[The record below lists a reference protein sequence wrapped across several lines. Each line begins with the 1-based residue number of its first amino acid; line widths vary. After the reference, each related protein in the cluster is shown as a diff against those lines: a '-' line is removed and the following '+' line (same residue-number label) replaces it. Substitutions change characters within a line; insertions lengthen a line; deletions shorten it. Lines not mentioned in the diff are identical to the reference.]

1 MNTRLAAFFLLGLAP
16 VLAGQEKVEKIEVMG
31 NERVTRET
39 VLYYLA
45 SREGDLFDEGAWRRD
60 FKVLWSTGFFSNLR
74 IESEQG
80 KEGRV
85 VRVIV
90 EENPVVRTIAYR
102 TGKGLKENDIV
113 DKLKEHDEYILLYS
127 YYSPS
132 KIQKIRNRIEELL
145 REKGLGGG
153 TIAANIDRKGK
164 NEVGILF
171 QVMGASRSRVG
182 DITFDGETG
191 LPRQILIEA
200 MKDNKKH
207 GLLSWI
213 AGKDTF
219 KEDKLKDDLDKV
231 RLRLQESGYM
241 EARIGEPRITAGE
254 KRSIF
259 LKKRKVMEIAIPV
272 WAGERYSV
280 GDVRIEGNRILA
292 SKYLD
297 GLIKLKPGEIYRAK
311 AREKALEKMSE
322 TYRDLGYIYA
332 QVYPVENLDP
342 SGKRVHLTFNIN
354 EGEAAY
360 LSRLEF
366 KGNTFTKDKVIRREL
381 LIREG
386 DRFSLAMF
394 KNSILR
400 LKQLGLVELDKE
412 PDIKPREDDPTQVDV
427 TVSIKELQRNSV
439 QFSAGYSGYD
449 GSYVSLSYSTVN
461 LLGTG
466 EQLNLMAQYGKR
478 IKNYSLGYTQPYVFE
493 LPLSAGFNVSD
504 RSSRYPNLFDQESRG
519 IDLNL
524 SFRVRGFWMTNL
536 TYGFEYLNLKAASTS
551 DDSASSYYNPYYYG
565 GTYGYGHYYVGSLT
579 TSVFRNT
586 VDSPL
591 TPSRGT
597 LYLVGCKFA
606 GGIFGGEVR
615 LIKPHLEWTLYQPLI
630 GKNVLGLHLDY
641 EFIVR
646 RGRSVPFWERF
657 FLGGERSIRGY
668 DIYSVGPFSDEGA
681 NQGGEKSL
689 VLNAEYIIPVGG
701 PLQAILF
708 YDAGNAFARR
718 ETVSLRNLYTSTGLE
733 VRLFVP
739 ALRVPFRLIFAY
751 NNPAQLGSQS
761 PFAFRFAVGTTF

>member
-1 MNTRLAAFFLLGLAP
+1 MKARLAALFLLGLAP
-16 VLAGQEKVEKIEVMG
+16 VLAGQERVEKIEITG

-39 VLYYLA
+39 ILYYLA
-45 SREGDLFDEGAWRRD
+45 SREGDPFDDRLWRQD

-74 IESEQG
+74 IESDPG
-80 KEGRV
+80 KEGRIV
-85 VRVIV
+85 KVIV
-90 EENPVVRTIAYR
+90 EENPLVRAIAYR

-113 DKLKEHDEYILLYS
+113 DKLKEHDEYILPYS

-132 KIQKIRNRIEELL
+132 KVQKIRNRIEALL
-145 REKGLGGG
+145 KEKGLSGG
-153 TIAANIDRKGK
+153 TIAANVDRKGK
-164 NEVGILF
+164 NEVGIVF
-171 QVMGASRSRVG
+171 QVKGASRSRVG
-182 DITFDGETG
+182 EITLEGEPG
-191 LPRQILIEA
+191 LPRRILIGA

-213 AGKDTF
+213 SGKDTF
-219 KEDKLKDDLDKV
+219 KEDKLKDDLDKIK
-231 RLRLQESGYM
+231 LKLQESGYM
-241 EARIGEPRITAGE
+241 EARIGEPRIAEGE

-259 LKKRKVMEIAIPV
+259 LKKRKVTEITIPV

-280 GDVRIEGNRILA
+280 GDVKIEGNKLLA
-292 SKYLD
+292 SKAL
-297 GLIKLKPGEIYRAK
+297 GSLVKLKPGETYSAK
-311 AREKALEKMSE
+311 AREKALEKMGE
-322 TYRDLGYIYA
+322 AYRDFGYIYA
-332 QVYPVENLDP
+332 QVYPVESLDP

-354 EGEAAY
+354 EGEPAY

-386 DRFSLAMF
+386 DRFSLALF

-400 LKQLGLVELDKE
+400 LKQLGLVEIEKE
-412 PDIKPREDDPTQVDV
+412 PDIKPREDDPAQVDV
-427 TVSIKELQRNSV
+427 TVNVRELQRNSI

-449 GSYVSLSYSTVN
+449 GTFVSMSYSTVN

-478 IKNYSLGYTQPYVFE
+478 IKNYSFGYTQPYVFE
-493 LPLSAGFNVSD
+493 LPMNAGFNVFD

-524 SFRVRGFWMTNL
+524 SFRVKGFWMTNL
-536 TYGFEYLNLKAASTS
+536 TYGFQYLNVEAASTS
-551 DDSASSYYNPYYYG
+551 TDSDYSYYNPYYYG

-591 TPSRGT
+591 TPSRGS

-606 GGIFGGEVR
+606 GGIFGGEVS
-615 LIKPHLEWTLYQPLI
+615 LIKPQAEWTLYRPLV
-630 GKNVLGLHLDY
+630 GKTVLGLHMKY

-668 DIYSVGPFSDEGA
+668 DIYSVGPLSDEGV

-689 VLNAEYIIPVGG
+689 VFNAEYIIPVGG
-701 PLQAILF
+701 PVQAVLF
-708 YDAGNAFARR
+708 YDAGNAYARR
-718 ETVSLRNLYTSTGLE
+718 ETVSLKNLYTSTGLE

-751 NNPAQLGSQS
+751 NNPTQLGSQS